1 MPRPKKPPRVRLQ
14 IIFEREQAKRL
25 RAFCK
30 ERDLEI
36 SQVVRRAVEAELR
49 VDQVDG
55 GRIERFGS

>member
-30 ERDLEI
+30 ARDFEI
-36 SQVVRRAVEAELR
+36 SQVARAAVDRYINMEEYQEFDMGLR
-49 VDQVDG
+49 K
-55 GRIERFGS
+55 